1 MQEKKN
7 KRLIISFTILLVSIA
22 GFWFFSSKQTNSV
35 LVEPT
40 LFKPE
45 DITKIDRVTLESA
58 NGKISLE
65 LNGARWIVNNKYEAD
80 RQLIKLLFATLDKA
94 EPKRPVSNSQ
104 LDSVNALLSKTGVE
118 VKLYEGGNIVESF
131 RAGGNAQKTE
141 AYFQKSADLIPY
153 VMSIPGYRLYVS
165 YILELDENGWRDKR
179 IFNFNW
185 RNFKSLHMIVPAD
198 PSQNF
203 EVSFKDQFF
212 GISGIASVDTT
223 KLNDYLDA
231 VSLLTA
237 DQFIAPG
244 FSKVYDS
251 LLKTKPAFRIEVTD
265 ISAKTFSLDLF
276 GPLKS
281 DPNLVGRLDEN
292 QPILFNRNNIL
303 PIARKKAFFIAK

>member
-7 KRLIISFTILLVSIA
+7 KRLLISLAILVLAIA
-22 GFWFFSSKQTNSV
+22 SFWFFSSKQTNSV

-45 DITKIDRVTLESA
+45 DATKIDHITLASA
-58 NGKISLE
+58 NGKISLD
-65 LNGARWIVNNKYEAD
+65 LNGTHWTINNKYDAD
-80 RQLIKLLFATLDKA
+80 GQLIKLLFATLDKA
-94 EPKRPVSNSQ
+94 EPKRPVSNNQ
-104 LDSVNALLSKTGVE
+104 LDSVNAWLSKTGVE
-118 VKLYEGGNIVESF
+118 VKLYEGENIIASF
-131 RAGGNAQKTE
+131 RAGGNSQKTE
-141 AYFQKSADLIPY
+141 AYFQKSAGLIPY

-185 RNFKSLHMIVPAD
+185 RNFKSLQMIVPSD
-198 PSQNF
+198 PTQNF

-212 GISGIASVDTT
+212 GINGIASVDTT

-237 DQFIAPG
+237 EQFIMPG

-251 LLKTKPAFRIEVTD
+251 LLNTKPAFRLEVTD

-276 GPLKS
+276 VPIKN
-281 DPNLVGRLDEN
+281 DPNLVGRLDDN
-292 QPILFNRNNIL
+292 QSILFNRTNIL
-303 PIARKKAFFIAK
+303 PIAVKKAFFIAR

>member
-7 KRLIISFTILLVSIA
+7 KRLLISLAILVLAIA
-22 GFWFFSSKQTNSV
+22 SFWFFSSKQTNSV

-45 DITKIDRVTLESA
+45 DATKIDHITLASA
-58 NGKISLE
+58 NGKISLD
-65 LNGARWIVNNKYEAD
+65 LNGTHWTINNKYDAD
-80 RQLIKLLFATLDKA
+80 GQLIKLLFATLDKA
-94 EPKRPVSNSQ
+94 EPKRPVSNNQ
-104 LDSVNALLSKTGVE
+104 LDSVNAWLSKTGVE
-118 VKLYEGGNIVESF
+118 VKLYEGENIIASF
-131 RAGGNAQKTE
+131 RAGGNSQKTE
-141 AYFQKSADLIPY
+141 AYFQKSAGLIPY

-185 RNFKSLHMIVPAD
+185 RNFKSLQMIVPSD
-198 PSQNF
+198 PTQNF

-212 GISGIASVDTT
+212 GINGITSVDTT

-237 DQFIAPG
+237 EQFIMPG

-251 LLKTKPAFRIEVTD
+251 LFNTKPAFRLEVTD

-276 GPLKS
+276 VPIKN
-281 DPNLVGRLDEN
+281 DPNLVGRLDDN
-292 QPILFNRNNIL
+292 QSILFNRTNIL
-303 PIARKKAFFIAK
+303 PIAVKKAFFIAR

>member
-45 DITKIDRVTLESA
+45 DATKIDHVTLVSA
-58 NGKISLE
+58 NGKISLD
-65 LNGARWIVNNKYEAD
+65 LNGAHWTVNNKYDAD

-94 EPKRPVSNSQ
+94 EPKRPVSNNQ
-104 LDSVNALLSKTGVE
+104 LDSVNAWLSKTGVE
-118 VKLYEGGNIVESF
+118 VKLYEGENIIASF
-131 RAGGNAQKTE
+131 RAGGNSQKTE
-141 AYFQKSADLIPY
+141 AYFQKSAGLIPY

-185 RNFKSLHMIVPAD
+185 RNFKSLQMIVPSD
-198 PSQNF
+198 PTQNF

-212 GISGIASVDTT
+212 GINGITSVDTT

-237 DQFIAPG
+237 EQFIMPG

-251 LLKTKPAFRIEVTD
+251 LLNTKPAFRLEVTD

-276 GPLKS
+276 VPIKN
-281 DPNLVGRLDEN
+281 DPNLVGRLDDN
-292 QPILFNRNNIL
+292 QSILFNRTNIL
-303 PIARKKAFFIAK
+303 PIAVKKAFFIAR